1 MRDLKYGFLTT
12 LLRAPSSYG
21 RLLVGGYRP
30 YTGGSQHAVT
40 FEGLLLH
47 VGLRGSA
54 ADVTIGSKELVDS
67 NSKLENFSHVFII
80 LSVHILPL
88 PPGIQ

>member
-1 MRDLKYGFLTT
+1 MRNHEYGFLTP
-12 LLRAPSSYG
+12 LFWAPSSYG
-21 RLLVGGYRP
+21 RPLVGSYGL

-54 ADVTIGSKELVDS
+54 ADVTIGSKGLVDS
-67 NSKLENFSHVFII
+67 NTYDVCID
-80 LSVHILPL
+80 
-88 PPGIQ
+88 